1 MLIDTIP
8 QRPYDAYQQR
18 HRAEAQPT
26 GLQMNQTNN
35 ECSSSCSSERYGGA
49 VTCDCKKSAAC
60 AKATPHF
67 DYVAEAHLTASPHF
81 YGDRVPLAH
90 FAAVLQDS
98 IDALSALDR
107 IKKALFYGRDLGP
120 LALGVRDTS
129 QNCAKLPDWISSH
142 PEEDEKAR
150 NIIHAIIGKATE
162 AGELLELLHKTAVN
176 GEAFDVAN
184 AGEEVGDGFWYDALL
199 ARACGLTFDGIQR
212 TNIAKL
218 RHRFPDRFTEYDAN
232 NRDLFGERRILEEGE
247 KISS

>member
-1 MLIDTIP
+1 MNAP
-8 QRPYDAYQQR
+8 QP
-18 HRAEAQPT
+18 
-26 GLQMNQTNN
+26 
-35 ECSSSCSSERYGGA
+35 
-49 VTCDCKKSAAC
+49 V
-60 AKATPHF
+60 F

-90 FAAVLQDS
+90 FAAVLQDA
-98 IDALSALDR
+98 IDALNALDR

-120 LALGVRDTS
+120 LALGVRICDLEK
-129 QNCAKLPDWISSH
+129 NCAKLPEWISAN
-142 PEEDEKAR
+142 EADDEKAR

-162 AGELLELLHKTAVN
+162 AGELLEALHATAIR
-176 GEAFDVAN
+176 GETFDVAN
-184 AGEEVGDGFWYDALL
+184 AGEEIGDGFWYDALL

-247 KISS
+247 KTSS

>member
-1 MLIDTIP
+1 MLIDTLP
-8 QRPYDAYQQR
+8 AFMYDAYQQR

-26 GLQMNQTNN
+26 GQPMNQTN
-35 ECSSSCSSERYGGA
+35 EQR
-49 VTCDCKKSAAC
+49 
-60 AKATPHF
+60 PF
-67 DYVAEAHLTASPHF
+67 DYIAEAHLTASPHF

-90 FAAVLQDS
+90 FGEVLQQA
-98 IDALSALDR
+98 IDALNALDR
-107 IKKALFYGRDLGP
+107 IKKALFYGRDLGVTEVS
-120 LALGVRDTS
+120 GEVW
-129 QNCAKLPDWISSH
+129 QNCNGLPEWISSH
-142 PEEDEKAR
+142 PDEDAKAR

-162 AGELLELLHKTAVN
+162 AGELLEALQATAIE
-176 GEAFDVAN
+176 GKPFDVAN
-184 AGEEVGDGFWYDALL
+184 AGEEIGDGFWYDALL

>member
-1 MLIDTIP
+1 MPIDNL
-8 QRPYDAYQQR
+8 QASAYDAYQQR

-26 GLQMNQTNN
+26 GQPMNQTN
-35 ECSSSCSSERYGGA
+35 EQR
-49 VTCDCKKSAAC
+49 
-60 AKATPHF
+60 PF
-67 DYVAEAHLTASPHF
+67 DYIAEAHLTASPHF

-90 FAAVLQDS
+90 FGEVLQQA
-98 IDALSALDR
+98 IVALSALDR
-107 IKKALFYGRDLGP
+107 VKKCLFYGRELGP
-120 LALGVRDTS
+120 LAEGVETGEVY
-129 QNCAKLPDWISSH
+129 QNCAKLPEWISSH
-142 PEEDEKAR
+142 PDEDAKAC

-162 AGELLELLHKTAVN
+162 AGELLEALHATAIN
-176 GEAFDVAN
+176 GETFDVAN
-184 AGEEVGDGFWYDALL
+184 AGEEIGDGFWYDALL